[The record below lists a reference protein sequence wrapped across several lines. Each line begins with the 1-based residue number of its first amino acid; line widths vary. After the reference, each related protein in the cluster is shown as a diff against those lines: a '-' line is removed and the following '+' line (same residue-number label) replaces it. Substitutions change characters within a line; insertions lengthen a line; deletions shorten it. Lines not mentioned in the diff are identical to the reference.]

1 MFQKAVK
8 MAVFLISNKHVDILH
23 ESVLHE
29 SVMPVFTVVYN
40 TDTNVQ
46 HRQNTY
52 TVYL

>member
-1 MFQKAVK
+1 
-8 MAVFLISNKHVDILH
+8 MAVFLISNK
-23 ESVLHE
+23 HE

>member
-1 MFQKAVK
+1 
-8 MAVFLISNKHVDILH
+8 MAVFLISNEHFDI
-23 ESVLHE
+23 LHE

-52 TVYL
+52 TVDL